1 LNIGKKNKYHFH
13 SSSITHS
20 SSIALIVNV
29 EIAPNRIE
37 EFLDT
42 IIKDAKGSINN
53 EDGNCLRF
61 DVLRDLNFPNKF
73 VFYEVYKDEESIKKH
88 KLTPHFALWSNFK
101 NSGGVLSQSVTKAST
116 VVFDYSAQK
125 EHESQIWSIDQWKS
139 WN

>member
-1 LNIGKKNKYHFH
+1 
-13 SSSITHS
+13 
-20 SSIALIVNV
+20 
-29 EIAPNRIE
+29 
-37 EFLDT
+37 
-42 IIKDAKGSINN
+42 
-53 EDGNCLRF
+53 
-61 DVLRDLNFPNKF
+61 LNFPNKF

-116 VVFDYSAQK
+116 VGFDYSAQK